1 MFSLQEAIAPLHP
14 LVRAV
19 PPELRAPVLKRVF
32 YAPEHRFI
40 YFRVPK
46 SANSTVVMSLATAM
60 GTAPRDHGG
69 AGAKRAGNAVL
80 RLALRLPAK
89 LAECYKFTFV
99 RDPYARALSAYLDKI
114 ATGNPEFLGIIGGMI
129 GRQGRSLSF
138 ADFLHRLDDGYLTA
152 NIHWAP
158 QADVIALPPARLDF
172 VGRVETLEPDL
183 ARVMD
188 RIFGPA
194 GHRMVR
200 RTEGVRS
207 ASRRLADFYGSAE
220 RRLVRKLYARDFEL
234 FYPEA

>member
-1 MFSLQEAIAPLHP
+1 MFSLRDAVAPFHP

-19 PPELRAPVLKRVF
+19 PHGLRAPVLKRVF

-60 GTAPRDHGG
+60 GAAPRDHGG
-69 AGAKRAGNAVL
+69 ARAKRAGNAVL
-80 RLALRLPAK
+80 RLALGLPAK

-114 ATGNPEFLGIIGGMI
+114 ATGNPEFLGIIGL
-129 GRQGRSLSF
+129 QGRSLSF
-138 ADFLHRLDDGYLTA
+138 ADFLQRLDDGYLTA

-183 ARVMD
+183 ARVME

-234 FYPEA
+234 FYPEP